1 MEFISEMM
9 AIYGS
14 AHYQSRFRSHKSQ
27 EIDASPVSL
36 CFCTA
41 MTLSSLGVDCDL
53 HQELTTGHN
62 FSFAAALAE
71 SFLLEKG
78 SSTEPKGRQFEDSK
92 HDLALDPY
100 VVTCTLYA

>member
-1 MEFISEMM
+1 MM
-9 AIYGS
+9 AIYGN
-14 AHYQSRFRSHKSQ
+14 AHYRSRFRSHKSQ

-41 MTLSSLGVDCDL
+41 MTLSSLGVDCNPLDIISL
-53 HQELTTGHN
+53 SLQRLQSH
-62 FSFAAALAE
+62 FCRR
-71 SFLLEKG
+71 EKG

-100 VVTCTLYA
+100 VVTCTFYA